1 MRKVPLRWKR
11 PFQALD
17 DAMMP
22 GNEGRRHP
30 NVKPQFDSDIGSLE
44 VDHAANAWV
53 A

>member
-1 MRKVPLRWKR
+1 MER

-22 GNEGRRHP
+22 GNEWCRDP
-30 NVKPQFDSDIGSLE
+30 NIKPQFASDIGPLE
-44 VDHAANAWV
+44 VDHAADAWV